1 MASYLSFEK
10 GIEQIDE
17 DIINAQIKGDKDAV
31 AILKKNLA
39 KETKKVYSNLS
50 DYERLQL
57 ARHPD
62 RPYAMDYIQG
72 ILSDCYEIHGDRT
85 FKDDASIVCFAGY
98 LGGKKLIVI
107 GEQKGR
113 GTKDKIA
120 RNFGMPHPEG
130 YRKAL
135 RVAKLAEKFEIP
147 VLFLIDTPGAYPG
160 IGAEERGQSEAIATN
175 LYELSALKTPTI
187 AVVIGEGGSGGA
199 LAIGVADKLAMM
211 KNSVCSVIS
220 PEGCAAILWNDPAKS
235 EQAAKALKI
244 TADDLKSQGLID
256 EVINEPINGA
266 HRDKEGAYVS
276 VANYVSSALEELEK
290 VDTKEL
296 IAKRMQKILN
306 LGAFKE
312 AQ

>member
-1 MASYLSFEK
+1 MAAYLSFEK

-17 DIINAQIKGDKDAV
+17 DIINAQIKNDKDAV

-39 KETKKVYSNLS
+39 KEIKKVYSNLS

-62 RPYAMDYIQG
+62 RPYALDFIENL
-72 ILSDCYEIHGDRT
+72 LSDPHEIHGDRT
-85 FKDDASIVCFAGY
+85 FRDDPSVVCFAGY

-113 GTKDKIA
+113 GTKEKIA

-135 RVAKLAEKFEIP
+135 RVARLAEKFEIP

-160 IGAEERGQSEAIATN
+160 IGAEERGQSEAIALN
-175 LYELSALKTPTI
+175 LRELSTLKTPTI

-211 KNSVCSVIS
+211 KNSVFSVIS

-235 EQAAKALKI
+235 EQAAKAMKI
-244 TADDLKSQGLID
+244 TADDLKAQGLID
-256 EVINEPINGA
+256 DVIAEPISGA
-266 HRDKEGAYVS
+266 HRDKEGAYAS
-276 VANYVSSALEELEK
+276 VAEYVSGVLEELAS
-290 VDTKEL
+290 VDKKEL
-296 IAKRMQKILN
+296 IAKRVQKILN
-306 LGAFKE
+306 LGAFRD
-312 AQ
+312 A